1 MAADPLP
8 DGSQIPTQTALGA
21 DIAATTPPLRQ
32 WADRSV
38 SATAGG
44 RAAITA
50 AARWWACYRPK
61 SLAAGKKTIQIT
73 PEAPP
78 PASAASA
85 EGGSS
90 PRLRLR

>member
-38 SATAGG
+38 SAAAGG
-44 RAAITA
+44 RHHRRGTLVGLLSPEIPKPQQERTTGEN
-50 AARWWACYRPK
+50 ARR
-61 SLAAGKKTIQIT
+61 
-73 PEAPP
+73 APRDTG
-78 PASAASA
+78 AV
-85 EGGSS
+85 
-90 PRLRLR
+90 